1 LAFDAAHKAID
12 AAGAAAPDYPFCSA
26 QKTIMSAL
34 FFRVSFFRRERSIPA
49 IPQIQ
54 LLYNLRH

>member
-1 LAFDAAHKAID
+1 LTFDAAHKAID

-34 FFRVSFFRRERSIPA
+34 FCKRQAETVQRV
-49 IPQIQ
+49 
-54 LLYNLRH
+54 

>member
-1 LAFDAAHKAID
+1 LTFDAAHKAID

-34 FFRVSFFRRERSIPA
+34 FFRVSVYPCDPA
-49 IPQIQ
+49 NPASV
-54 LLYNLRH
+54 